1 MTQIPYQ
8 WNLFSVQYYE
18 WTFSRSFSLQR
29 KHCTP
34 RLAELAAAART
45 QLASL
50 ARAAT
55 QADLVPGI
63 ARWERSMAELV
74 RGAGAR
80 QQAAASYQLPHD
92 LIIFL
97 YIF

>member
-1 MTQIPYQ
+1 M
-8 WNLFSVQYYE
+8 
-18 WTFSRSFSLQR
+18 
-29 KHCTP
+29 
-34 RLAELAAAART
+34 AELAAAART

-63 ARWERSMAELV
+63 AGWERSMAELV

-80 QQAAASYQLPHD
+80 QQAAALYLLPHYQ
-92 LIIFL
+92 IIFR
-97 YIF
+97 YILIVSICYAVVDQSPPGAEGRPLSMSP